1 VEVRP
6 AEAADLPLLPDLE
19 RAADQL
25 FVPLGITDLPPPAT
39 GEQRAASWRVL
50 VEGRPPRG
58 FAVLELVDGAVHLEQ
73 LSVDPAHGRQG
84 IGAAQ
89 LAAAVEQAREHGA
102 DRVTLCTYA
111 DVAWN
116 GPFYAR
122 HGFVELT
129 DPTPGLALLL
139 AHEVDLGLDRY
150 GRRAAMVRRLRDD
163 GLPGSG
169 PLAVG

>member
-1 VEVRP
+1 MSVRR
-6 AEAADLPLLPDLE
+6 AEDADLPLLADVE

-25 FVPLGITDLPPPAT
+25 FVPLGMTDFPPPAT
-39 GEQRAASWRVL
+39 PAQRAQAWRVL

-84 IGAAQ
+84 IGAAL
-89 LAAAVEQAREHGA
+89 LAATVEQAREHGA
-102 DRVTLCTYA
+102 DRVTLCTYV
-111 DVAWN
+111 DVPWN

-122 HGFVELT
+122 HGFVEVAE
-129 DPTPGLALLL
+129 PTPGLALLL

-150 GRRAAMVRRLRDD
+150 GRRAAMARPV
-163 GLPGSG
+163 
-169 PLAVG
+169 

>member
-1 VEVRP
+1 MTDVRP
-6 AEAADLPLLPDLE
+6 VEPADLPLLAAGE
-19 RAADQL
+19 SAADQL
-25 FVPLGITDLPPPAT
+25 FVPLGMTDFPPPAAP
-39 GEQRAASWRVL
+39 EQRAAAWRLL

-84 IGAAQ
+84 IGGA
-89 LAAAVEQAREHGA
+89 LVEAAVEQAREHGA

-111 DVAWN
+111 DVPWN

-129 DPTPGLALLL
+129 DLTPGLALLR

-150 GRRAAMVRRLRDD
+150 GRRAAMGRRL
-163 GLPGSG
+163 
-169 PLAVG
+169 

>member
-1 VEVRP
+1 MSVRR
-6 AEAADLPLLPDLE
+6 AEEADLPLLADVE

-25 FVPLGITDLPPPAT
+25 FVPLGMTDFPPPAT
-39 GEQRAASWRVL
+39 PAQRAQAWRVL

-84 IGAAQ
+84 IGAGLLEAT
-89 LAAAVEQAREHGA
+89 VEQAREHGA

-122 HGFVELT
+122 HGFVEIT

-150 GRRAAMVRRLRDD
+150 GRRAAMERRL
-163 GLPGSG
+163 
-169 PLAVG
+169 

>member
-1 VEVRP
+1 VTDVRP
-6 AEAADLPLLPDLE
+6 VEPEDLPLLAAVE
-19 RAADQL
+19 FAADQL
-25 FVPLGITDLPPPAT
+25 FVPLGMTDFPPPAPP
-39 GEQRAASWRVL
+39 EQRAAAWRLL

-84 IGAAQ
+84 IGGA
-89 LAAAVEQAREHGA
+89 LVEAAVEQAREHGA

-129 DPTPGLALLL
+129 DLTPGLALLR

-150 GRRAAMVRRLRDD
+150 GRRAAMGRRL
-163 GLPGSG
+163 
-169 PLAVG
+169 